1 MSFYFLI
8 LLIGAEIVSTLVK
21 EEDDQNKVEPMM
33 YSAHD
38 NLLSVTQLSNP
49 KGKNFT
55 FANLW

>member
-1 MSFYFLI
+1 M
-8 LLIGAEIVSTLVK
+8 LIGAEIVSTLVK